1 MAFHVILV
9 APGLRNRDR
18 TLAVAAG
25 PPYVSTSVS
34 YPDLLA
40 SAGFGEI
47 DEIDLTGQYRATAAA
62 WLDESAYAAEHLVEI
77 FGIEDFRR
85 GQQEREDTLAAI
97 EGGLLRRSL
106 FTARAAS
113 QRHTSRKPIVG
124 CPSVHECS

>member
-1 MAFHVILV
+1 M
-9 APGLRNRDR
+9 
-18 TLAVAAG
+18 
-25 PPYVSTSVS
+25 STSAS

-62 WLDESAYAAEHLVEI
+62 WLDESAHAAEHLVEI

-106 FTARAAS
+106 FTARAA
-113 QRHTSRKPIVG
+113 
-124 CPSVHECS
+124 